1 MKYKAF
7 AKPAV
12 AIFAIL
18 VAAACATNA
27 DDVPG
32 DQQQQANPAP
42 TNTGATLPPTENKPP
57 ENKPV
62 EKKCAPS
69 CTKDDDCA
77 TTCADPGAGAV
88 NCCDLATKTCY
99 KSAASVCPAP
109 SSDPD
114 GGAPAY

>member
-12 AIFAIL
+12 AIVAIL

-27 DDVPG
+27 DDVPAG
-32 DQQQQANPAP
+32 EADPGTQTQSEG
-42 TNTGATLPPTENKPP
+42 GAQLPPTENKPP
-57 ENKPV
+57 ENKPP
-62 EKKCAPS
+62 EKKCASS
-69 CTKDDDCA
+69 CTADTDCA
-77 TTCADPGAGAV
+77 STCADPGTGAV
-88 NCCDLATKTCY
+88 NCCDLATKQCY
-99 KSAASVCPAP
+99 KAAAAVCPAP

>member
-7 AKPAV
+7 AKPAL
-12 AIFAIL
+12 AITAIL

-27 DDVPG
+27 DDVPEE
-32 DQQQQANPAP
+32 QQQQAAPAP
-42 TNTGATLPPTENKPP
+42 TSTGATLPPTDNKPADEP
-57 ENKPV
+57 KPV

-77 TTCADPGAGAV
+77 TTCSDPGTGAV
-88 NCCDLATKTCY
+88 NCCDTATSQCY
-99 KSAASVCPAP
+99 KAAAAVCPKP
-109 SSDPD
+109 STDD

>member
-7 AKPAV
+7 AKPAL
-12 AIFAIL
+12 AIAVIL

-42 TNTGATLPPTENKPP
+42 TNTGATLPPENKPP
-57 ENKPV
+57 ENKPP
-62 EKKCAPS
+62 EKKCASS
-69 CTKDDDCA
+69 CTKDEDCA
-77 TTCADPGAGAV
+77 TTCADPGTGAV
-88 NCCDLATKTCY
+88 NCCDLATKQCY
-99 KSAASVCPAP
+99 KAAASVCPAP
-109 SSDPD
+109 TTDPD